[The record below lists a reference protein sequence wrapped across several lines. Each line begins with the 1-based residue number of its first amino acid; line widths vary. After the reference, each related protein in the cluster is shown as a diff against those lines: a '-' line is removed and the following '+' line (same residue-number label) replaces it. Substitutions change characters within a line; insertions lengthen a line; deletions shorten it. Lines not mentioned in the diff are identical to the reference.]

1 MGPPLVGG
9 RKRKQPQ
16 AGNPAKRPLLLESR
30 GNITSRS
37 PALQRRGDN
46 IYKGAYEDAIAGAF
60 RLLTTRHATHN
71 SKGYNHLSANV
82 KLLEELEGG
91 LGRHDRLIGVDL
103 GTKTIGL
110 ALSDV
115 SRSIASPLETIKRT
129 KFTDD
134 AERLIALAKQHE
146 ATALVFGLPLNMDGT
161 EGPRCQSTRAFVR
174 NLEKLTDLPVIF
186 WDERMSTQAVT
197 RTLLDADAS
206 RARRAELVDKMAAAY
221 ILQGAL
227 DRLRKL

>member
-1 MGPPLVGG
+1 MSG
-9 RKRKQPQ
+9 
-16 AGNPAKRPLLLESR
+16 
-30 GNITSRS
+30 
-37 PALQRRGDN
+37 
-46 IYKGAYEDAIAGAF
+46 
-60 RLLTTRHATHN
+60 
-71 SKGYNHLSANV
+71 NV
-82 KLLEELEGG
+82 KLLEELEAG
-91 LGRHDRLIGVDL
+91 LKRHDRLIGVDL

-129 KFTDD
+129 KFTAD
-134 AERLIALAKQHE
+134 AERLIALAREHE
-146 ATALVFGLPLNMDGT
+146 AAALVFGLPLNMDGT

-174 NLEKLTDLPVIF
+174 NLEKLTDLPVVF
-186 WDERMSTQAVT
+186 WDERMSTMAVT

-206 RARRAELVDKMAAAY
+206 RARRDEVVDKMAAAY

>member
-1 MGPPLVGG
+1 M
-9 RKRKQPQ
+9 
-16 AGNPAKRPLLLESR
+16 
-30 GNITSRS
+30 
-37 PALQRRGDN
+37 
-46 IYKGAYEDAIAGAF
+46 
-60 RLLTTRHATHN
+60 
-71 SKGYNHLSANV
+71 SANV
-82 KLLEELEGG
+82 KLLEELEDGI
-91 LGRHDRLIGVDL
+91 GRHDRLMGVDL

-129 KFTDD
+129 KFMAD
-134 AERLIALAKQHE
+134 AERLIALAKEHGVV
-146 ATALVFGLPLNMDGT
+146 ALVFGLPLNMDGT

-174 NLEKLTDLPVIF
+174 NLEKLTDLPVVF

-206 RARRAELVDKMAAAY
+206 RARRAELVDKMAASY

-227 DRLRKL
+227 DRLRRL